1 MAPEASLQKRN
12 RRENQYLFD
21 VGVKGRKT
29 GLTLPDTGIRDENGL
44 EPMDGLF
51 DSPDKSPAKPKNKS
65 TQKVNGARKNANTTL
80 SSEEE
85 MDIGDSTIP
94 EPTAALIARNRAS
107 MRLPPPRSK
116 SPIKTYLQS
125 PARRNPSLGPVSS
138 PVRGSI
144 VAPTPASVSAS
155 VRRKLD
161 FSNTSAEILTTL
173 NASSPQKRAS
183 SAMPVGRPSK
193 LTSGSRLAPTR
204 QAYSENGVDEDR
216 DDTGVENGED
226 SYQMLDGGDDEEDGQ
241 VEEPE
246 DEEEPEPEPEPE
258 PPKKKPGRPRKHD
271 LPVVQ
276 EELEKPRKRT
286 RQSLEGPQPVK
297 TKGGRTK
304 KPALL
309 EEEPAEQQ
317 EERPAKRT
325 RRSIDT
331 SEVADTKAGK
341 PQKAHA
347 AAPVAAKVAKAK
359 PSGRKPK
366 LASIPEA
373 SSPVA
378 QRGPP
383 MPRTNRGLVILRRET
398 PMEGTGF
405 KQTRSGRNSI
415 KPLAYWKNE
424 HIEFDGDEFED
435 GNGKFL
441 TRGIKEVVRADEIEE
456 PKRQRSKS
464 KPSKSKKRR
473 PEPESEDEEDEIEPW
488 ETEPGRIYGEIRNW
502 DPEDQLGSMAEEREE
517 ELALSAAAIIT
528 REIPGASFK
537 FAKTLTHPFFGSGM
551 VDLPAGAVKKPKNS
565 RKMQMVFFVFSGRV
579 QVNVNDNE
587 FRIGKGG
594 MWQVPRGNFYS
605 IVNDYDK
612 PARIFFAQGCEVPE
626 EVPEG
631 Q

>member
-1 MAPEASLQKRN
+1 MTIKISVCIM
-12 RRENQYLFD
+12 YICIDF
-21 VGVKGRKT
+21 
-29 GLTLPDTGIRDENGL
+29 
-44 EPMDGLF
+44 
-51 DSPDKSPAKPKNKS
+51 
-65 TQKVNGARKNANTTL
+65 GA
-80 SSEEE
+80 
-85 MDIGDSTIP
+85 GTIP
-94 EPTAALIARNRAS
+94 EPTAVLTDRKRAS

-116 SPIKTYLQS
+116 SPIKTYLDS

-144 VAPTPASVSAS
+144 VAPTTASVSAS

-161 FSNTSAEILTTL
+161 FSNVSIEEVTM
-173 NASSPQKRAS
+173 SSPQKRAS
-183 SAMPVGRPSK
+183 SAMPGGRPAK
-193 LTSGSRLAPTR
+193 LTNGSRLAPVR
-204 QAYSENGVDEDR
+204 QAYSENGVDDDQ
-216 DDTGVENGED
+216 DDTGMENGED
-226 SYQMLDGGDDEEDGQ
+226 SYQMLDGGDDEEVGQ

-246 DEEEPEPEPEPE
+246 EEEEPEPEPEPE
-258 PPKKKPGRPRKHD
+258 PPKKKMGRPKKQD
-271 LPVVQ
+271 LPVVH
-276 EELEKPRKRT
+276 EEEERPRKRT

-297 TKGGRTK
+297 AKDGRPK
-304 KPALL
+304 QSAPPEQQL
-309 EEEPAEQQ
+309 EEQQ
-317 EERPAKRT
+317 QQEEERPAKKT
-325 RRSIDT
+325 RRSLDT
-331 SEVADTKAGK
+331 SEASKTKDGK
-341 PQKAHA
+341 PKKASA
-347 AAPVAAKVAKAK
+347 AAPAAANPSKAK
-359 PSGRKPK
+359 PTGRKPK
-366 LASIPEA
+366 LPTISEA
-373 SSPVA
+373 DSPQV

-398 PMEGTGF
+398 PMEGNGF

-424 HIEFDGDEFED
+424 RVEYSEDENED
-435 GNGKFL
+435 QYGKFL
-441 TRGIKEVVRADEIEE
+441 MPRIKEVVRADEVEE
-456 PKRQRSKS
+456 PRRHKSKS
-464 KPSKSKKRR
+464 KSSKSKKHR
-473 PEPESEDEEDEIEPW
+473 PELESEDEEDEVEPW

-594 MWQVPRGNFYS
+594 MWQVPRGMFVCSQTAGRVLTFAGNFYS

-612 PARIFFAQGCEVPE
+612 PARIFFAQGCEVQE

>member
-1 MAPEASLQKRN
+1 MAPEASLQKRKP
-12 RRENQYLFD
+12 RENQYLFN

-51 DSPDKSPAKPKNKS
+51 DSPDKSPEKPKNKS
-65 TQKVNGARKNANTTL
+65 TQKVNGARKNANATL

-94 EPTAALIARNRAS
+94 EPTATLTARNRAS

-144 VAPTPASVSAS
+144 VTPAPASVSAS

-161 FSNTSAEILTTL
+161 FSNTSVEIPTAL
-173 NASSPQKRAS
+173 NTSSLQKRAS
-183 SAMPVGRPSK
+183 SAMPVGPPTK
-193 LTSGSRLAPTR
+193 LTNGSLLVSTR
-204 QAYSENGVDEDR
+204 QAYSENGMDDDQ

-226 SYQMLDGGDDEEDGQ
+226 SYQMLDGGDEEEVGQ

-258 PPKKKPGRPRKHD
+258 PPKKKMGRPRKQD

-276 EELEKPRKRT
+276 EEEERPRKRT

-297 TKGGRTK
+297 NKGGRPK
-304 KPALL
+304 KSAPP

-325 RRSIDT
+325 RRSDA
-331 SEVADTKAGK
+331 SEAAGTKAGK
-341 PQKAHA
+341 PKKTPAT
-347 AAPVAAKVAKAK
+347 APATAKVAKAK
-359 PSGRKPK
+359 PTGRKPK
-366 LASIPEA
+366 LAPISEADSPE
-373 SSPVA
+373 V

-383 MPRTNRGLVILRRET
+383 MPRNNRGLVILRRET

-435 GNGKFL
+435 GHGKFL

-579 QVNVNDNE
+579 QVNINDNE

-612 PARIFFAQGCEVPE
+612 PARIFFAQGCEVQE
-626 EVPEG
+626 EVLEG